1 MPLPPTSPPC
11 YNPPMSNLQGTDFL
25 YRRWDAAAAM
35 AAPKAVFLLVHGLGA
50 HSARW
55 DFLAESFAGRGYA
68 SYAVELRGFGAT
80 PERPRGHVASFRV
93 WDLDILALRDII
105 ERDFPGKK
113 VFLLG
118 ESMGGLIAY
127 HLAGRNPGR
136 FAGQVLI
143 APAFKNGMKFP
154 LSTYLKLVL
163 FLPFNPELL
172 IDVPFTS
179 ERATRD
185 PEYAAVM
192 NANPDELRVAS
203 IKLMAGFLPLQS
215 KVGRVAKKLE
225 VPTLFLVPGVDHLV
239 DERAGHKVFRKLA
252 LADKTLI
259 EYPEMF
265 HALSIDLGREKVFR
279 DILDWTDKRV

>member
-1 MPLPPTSPPC
+1 VTTGSA
-11 YNPPMSNLQGTDFL
+11 S
-25 YRRWDAAAAM
+25 
-35 AAPKAVFLLVHGLGA
+35 PKAVFLLVHGLGA

-55 DFLAESFAGRGYA
+55 DFLAESFARRGYA
-68 SYAVELRGFGAT
+68 SYAIELRGFGAA

-93 WDLDILALRDII
+93 WDRDILALREMIGQ
-105 ERDFPGKK
+105 DFPGKK

-127 HLAGRNPGR
+127 NLAGLNPGM

-154 LSTYLKLVL
+154 LGAYVKMVL
-163 FLPFNPELL
+163 FLPFNPKFVV
-172 IDVPFTS
+172 DVPFTS
-179 ERATRD
+179 EMATRD

-192 NANPDELRVAS
+192 NANPDEVRVAS
-203 IKLMAGFLPLQS
+203 LKLLAGFLPLQS
-215 KVGRVAKKLE
+215 KAGRLARKLDA
-225 VPTLFLVPGVDHLV
+225 PTLFLVPGVDHLV
-239 DERAGHKVFRKLA
+239 DERAGRKVFAKLA

>member
-1 MPLPPTSPPC
+1 MR
-11 YNPPMSNLQGTDFL
+11 NLQGTDFL
-25 YRRWDAAAAM
+25 YRRWDAAPAPSATTGS
-35 AAPKAVFLLVHGLGA
+35 ASPKAVFLLVHGLGA

-68 SYAVELRGFGAT
+68 SYAVELRGFGAA
-80 PERPRGHVASFRV
+80 PERPRGHVPSFRV
-93 WDLDILALRDII
+93 WDRDILALREII
-105 ERDFPGKK
+105 RQDFPRKK

-127 HLAGRNPGR
+127 HLAGLNPGQ

-143 APAFKNGMKFP
+143 APAFKSGMKFP
-154 LSTYLKLVL
+154 LSTYVKLVL
-163 FLPFNPELL
+163 FLPFNPKLL
-172 IDVPFTS
+172 IGLPFTS
-179 ERATRD
+179 EMATRD

-192 NANPDELRVAS
+192 NANPDEVRVAS
-203 IKLMAGFLPLQS
+203 LKLLAGFLPLQS
-215 KVGRVAKKLE
+215 EAGRVAKKVG

-239 DERAGHKVFRKLA
+239 DERAGRKVFGKIA
-252 LADKTLI
+252 IADKTLI

-279 DILDWTDKRV
+279 DILDWTDKRI

>member
-1 MPLPPTSPPC
+1 
-11 YNPPMSNLQGTDFL
+11 MSNLQGTDFL
-25 YRRWDAAAAM
+25 YRRWDAAPTPSVTTGSAS
-35 AAPKAVFLLVHGLGA
+35 PKAVFLLVHGLGA

-55 DFLAESFAGRGYA
+55 DFLAESFARRGYA
-68 SYAVELRGFGAT
+68 SYAIELRGFGAA

-93 WDLDILALRDII
+93 WDRDILALREMIGQ
-105 ERDFPGKK
+105 DFPGKK

-127 HLAGRNPGR
+127 NLAGLNPGM

-154 LSTYLKLVL
+154 LGAYVKMVL
-163 FLPFNPELL
+163 FLPFNPKFVV
-172 IDVPFTS
+172 DVPFTS
-179 ERATRD
+179 EMATRD

-192 NANPDELRVAS
+192 NANPDEVRVAS
-203 IKLMAGFLPLQS
+203 LKLLAGFLPLQS
-215 KVGRVAKKLE
+215 KAGRLARKLDA
-225 VPTLFLVPGVDHLV
+225 PTLFLVPGVDHLV
-239 DERAGHKVFRKLA
+239 DERAGRKVFAKLA